1 MSMAQCVAYQK
12 ERIIITVNKKRIV
25 LIVAWFILVLCVVM
39 ILIGCSTSKLN
50 LEPLPPEK
58 LQDLLYKENVNFA
71 YKSVTKKDYEA
82 KDEC

>member
-1 MSMAQCVAYQK
+1 MKQ
-12 ERIIITVNKKRIV
+12 
-25 LIVAWFILVLCVVM
+25 LFIFLL
-39 ILIGCSTSKLN
+39 ILIANGCCSLCEEEQEFK
-50 LEPLPPEK
+50 PLPPEK